1 MEIIVNRDIL
11 LNWGDYML
19 KILSYVFFISSM
31 ILLISLP
38 AFAEEVEENLLE
50 KLKLIENS
58 QRLTEEEFSFSS
70 SALSLYLSNYHSGEN
85 EFNLGGKYER
95 DFFPKK
101 AAENLNLRYVLEG
114 IYLEGEENISGY
126 LSLKL
131 IFNNNVFAPY
141 FGAGA
146 EFVGRADY
154 QAFLGLNL
162 NDNFFVESKFI
173 NDEDDLN
180 KGDFYTVFGFI
191 INL

>member
-1 MEIIVNRDIL
+1 
-11 LNWGDYML
+11 ML
-19 KILSYVFFISSM
+19 KILSYVFLILSM
-31 ILLISLP
+31 IFLISLP
-38 AFAEEVEENLLE
+38 ILAEESEEDLLE

-58 QRLTEEEFSFSS
+58 QKLTEEEFSFSS
-70 SALSLYLSNYHSGEN
+70 SAVSLYLSNYHSGAN

-114 IYLEGEENISGY
+114 IYLEGEEENISGY

-131 IFNNNVFAPY
+131 IFSNNTFAPY
-141 FGAGA
+141 LGAGA
-146 EFVGRADY
+146 EFIGRADY